1 MKIRK
6 TANSLVFI
14 LSVLGFLANC
24 TTIPTG
30 ESYQEETKDINPT
43 AYQQYLLYLPS
54 NCYKEKTTEW
64 PLIVYLHGYSE
75 CNNLELMMN
84 DSLPKIMGT
93 TKELSFIV
101 VCPHLSSIR
110 SWKAD
115 EVKDFVIYISNK
127 FRVDKKRIYLTG
139 ISWGGSGTW
148 ATICAYPDFFAA
160 AAPVCGM
167 SKRKDARQLINLPV
181 WVFHGA
187 NDMTI
192 PASISVEMVDALKS
206 CGANVRFTLYPGLG
220 HECWNQTYSNP
231 ELYKWFLEQSREP
244 GQ

>member
-1 MKIRK
+1 
-6 TANSLVFI
+6 
-14 LSVLGFLANC
+14 
-24 TTIPTG
+24 
-30 ESYQEETKDINPT
+30 
-43 AYQQYLLYLPS
+43 
-54 NCYKEKTTEW
+54 
-64 PLIVYLHGYSE
+64 
-75 CNNLELMMN
+75 
-84 DSLPKIMGT
+84 
-93 TKELSFIV
+93 
-101 VCPHLSSIR
+101 
-110 SWKAD
+110 
-115 EVKDFVIYISNK
+115 
-127 FRVDKKRIYLTG
+127 
-139 ISWGGSGTW
+139 
-148 ATICAYPDFFAA
+148 
-160 AAPVCGM
+160 M